1 MEKLDI
7 VGLGLSTVDILL
19 RLDEMPTWV
28 DISCINA
35 IKVDGGGPVGTA
47 MVACARLGA
56 NVGYVGT
63 TGNDDLGTLKM
74 NFFTREGIDTSRVM
88 LLPMVEPHIIIVYV
102 QEATGERA
110 FASCANWLH
119 DQLDP
124 DKVDRE
130 YITQASY
137 LHLDGCYHRA
147 SMEAANW
154 MHAAGKKVVLDA
166 SKTNHGSVGQEMRD
180 LVGRV
185 DYLICG
191 SGFSRALTG
200 IQDVA
205 EAGKAVLEMGPQ
217 VFVET
222 LGAEGSITVTREEQ
236 FRTPSFKVE
245 VVDTTGAGDVFH
257 GAYIV
262 GLLHGWDLHRVAQFS
277 SAVSALKCRSLG
289 GRAGIP
295 RFQDVISFLKEQ
307 NCGFQE

>member
-1 MEKLDI
+1 MQKLDI

-28 DISCINA
+28 DISCMNA

-47 MVACARLGA
+47 MVASARLGA
-56 NVGYVGT
+56 QVGYVGT
-63 TGNDDLGTLKM
+63 AGNDDLGNLKL
-74 NFFTREGIDTSRVM
+74 NFFTREGIDTSHV
-88 LLPMVEPHIIIVYV
+88 LVLPMVEPHIIIVYV

-110 FASCANWLH
+110 FASCNNWQKI
-119 DQLDP
+119 QLTHEDL
-124 DKVDRE
+124 DRD
-130 YITQASY
+130 YITQASF
-137 LHLDGCYHRA
+137 LHLDGCYPGA
-147 SMEAANW
+147 SVEAANW

-166 SKTNHGSVGQEMRD
+166 SRTDRGSVGQEMRD
-180 LVGRV
+180 LIGCV

-200 IQDVA
+200 ITDVA
-205 EAGKAVLEMGPQ
+205 EAGKAVMDMGPE

-222 LGAEGSITVTREEQ
+222 LGAEGSITVTRQEQ
-236 FRTPSFKVE
+236 FCTPAFKVD

-262 GLLHGWDLHRVAQFS
+262 GLLHGWDVRRVALFS
-277 SAVSALKCRSLG
+277 SAVSAMKCRSLG

-295 RFQDVISFLKEQ
+295 NYQDVISFLQQQ